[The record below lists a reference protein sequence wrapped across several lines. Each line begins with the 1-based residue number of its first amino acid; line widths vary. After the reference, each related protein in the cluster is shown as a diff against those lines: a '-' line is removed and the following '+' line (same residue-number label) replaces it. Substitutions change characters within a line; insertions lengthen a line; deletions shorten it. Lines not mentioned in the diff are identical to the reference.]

1 MTSATYLF
9 FFFLGPKENGTE
21 SQCMH
26 ARRGVSDEDW
36 DRVRRVFIRCIEV
49 SQSRL
54 IYMLISEQTTT
65 LNELILICTLTYELT
80 QLLSRIYISLKPGEF
95 EYVSHFQVWTAHE
108 LDLLL
113 FFPTSS
119 GTVKAELR
127 GLFKTD
133 FSATGAL
140 MFAHPLQI
148 WIYLMCFLVL

>member
-1 MTSATYLF
+1 MHSPDSPHTVPCRELDDFCYIPF

-21 SQCMH
+21 SRCMH
-26 ARRGVSDEDW
+26 ARRGMSDEDW
-36 DRVRRVFIRCIEV
+36 DRVRRVFIRCVEV

-113 FFPTSS
+113 FFPHQLWDSKGRITR
-119 GTVKAELR
+119 V
-127 GLFKTD
+127 
-133 FSATGAL
+133 
-140 MFAHPLQI
+140 I
-148 WIYLMCFLVL
+148 